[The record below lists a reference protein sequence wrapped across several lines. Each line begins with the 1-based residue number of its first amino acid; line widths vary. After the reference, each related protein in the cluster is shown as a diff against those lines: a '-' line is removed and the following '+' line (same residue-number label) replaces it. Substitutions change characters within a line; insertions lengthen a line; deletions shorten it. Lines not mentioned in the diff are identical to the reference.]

1 MKSESTTKS
10 ILGGVDLEKVLILI
24 AGMPGVG
31 KTRFA
36 NYLSEKLQIALIS
49 KDKLKEIIWDKLHF
63 DPSIQ
68 TESKKYSALAYDLSF
83 HFCEI
88 LMRTSQPVIFESNF
102 IKLSGDIFQPMV
114 QKYGYKVIN
123 VRFDGD
129 PEVICKRFV
138 EREISG
144 ERHPGLTMYGSF
156 DNVELFKEASQIHR
170 NFIYGD
176 IIIDVDVTDFSNI
189 SYSDLVE
196 KILSNI

>member
-1 MKSESTTKS
+1 ME
-10 ILGGVDLEKVLILI
+10 INLEKVLILI

-36 NYLSEKLQIALIS
+36 NYLSEKLQIALIG

-68 TESKKYSALAYDLSF
+68 SESKKYAALAYDLSF
-83 HFCEI
+83 YFCEM
-88 LMRTSQPVIFESNF
+88 LMRTSQPIIFESNF

-138 EREISG
+138 EREKSS
-144 ERHPGLTMYGSF
+144 ERHPGLAMYGSF

-170 NFIYGD
+170 NFQYGD
-176 IIIDVDVTDFSNI
+176 IIIDVDVTDFSKI
-189 SYSDLVE
+189 SYDDLVE
-196 KILSNI
+196 KILSNK